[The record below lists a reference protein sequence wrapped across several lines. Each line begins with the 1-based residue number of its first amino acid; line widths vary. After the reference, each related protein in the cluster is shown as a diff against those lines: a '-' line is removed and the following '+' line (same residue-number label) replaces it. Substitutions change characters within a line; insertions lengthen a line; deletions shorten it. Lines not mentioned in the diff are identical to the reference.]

1 MRNEGAGLERAAT
14 AMLRTLGAEKASLL
28 LPQPVMASEQTG
40 LGISVPAVNEVE
52 MEPVLLQTTVNGASL
67 LALATCSTVRRA
79 LRTAGAVD
87 TIATLKRSMLRVAE
101 TRYRIVAVTVKHF
114 GGAEL
119 MYELEI
125 EA

>member
-1 MRNEGAGLERAAT
+1 MRIEAAGLERAAR
-14 AMLRTLGAEKASLL
+14 AMLRTLGGARVSLL
-28 LPQPVMASEQTG
+28 VAQPVAASEQTG

-52 MEPVLLQTTVNGASL
+52 IEPVLLQTTVNGASL
-67 LALATCSTVRRA
+67 LALVTCGTVRKA
-79 LRTAGAVD
+79 LSSAGAVD
-87 TIATLKRSMLRVAE
+87 EVATLERSTLRAGDS
-101 TRYRIVAVTVKHF
+101 RYRIVSVTVKRF